1 MDDRIRRTAIVT
13 GGSAGIGAAICD
25 AFLENGY
32 RVISLARR
40 LPQRQHSDLI
50 GYEVD
55 LADVAATR
63 QVAETIK
70 AFEPTV
76 IVHNA
81 GVIRAAP
88 LEEVS
93 LEDLDYLVALY
104 FSATILLTQAC
115 LPFMKAAQ
123 FGRVIMISSR
133 AAVGLA
139 NRTVYTATKS
149 GLIGLARTWALE
161 LGPLGITVNV
171 VAPGPVPTQMFTDVV
186 PLESERAANLIR
198 TLPMRRLGTPQDIAR
213 AALYFANSENS
224 FVTGQTLFV
233 CGGASVGYLQI

>member
-1 MDDRIRRTAIVT
+1 MAEPVTRTVVVT

-25 AFLENGY
+25 SFLERGY
-32 RVISLARR
+32 RVVSLARR
-40 LPQRQHSDLI
+40 LPTRQHPNLHGFEI
-50 GYEVD
+50 D

-63 QVAETIK
+63 RMAGEIK
-70 AFEPTV
+70 AFEPTL

-81 GVIRAAP
+81 GVIRSA
-88 LEEVS
+88 L
-93 LEDLDYLVALY
+93 LEDVQIEDVDYLVALY

-115 LPFMKAAQ
+115 LPFMKAAK
-123 FGRVIMISSR
+123 FGRVILISSR

-139 NRTVYTATKS
+139 TRTAYTATKS

-161 LGPLGITVNV
+161 LGPHGITVNV

-186 PLESERAANLIR
+186 PLGSERADNLMR
-198 TLPMRRLGTPQDIAR
+198 SLPMRRLGTPQDIAR
-213 AALYFANSENS
+213 ATQYFADDENN

>member
-1 MDDRIRRTAIVT
+1 MMGDERKTAVVT

-25 AFLENGY
+25 SFLARGY
-32 RVISLARR
+32 RVVCLARR
-40 LPQRQHSDLI
+40 PPDRQDPNLI
-50 GYEVD
+50 GIEVD

-63 QVAETIK
+63 RVCEEIRTLG
-70 AFEPTV
+70 PTT

-81 GVIRAAP
+81 GVIRSA
-88 LEEVS
+88 L
-93 LEDLDYLVALY
+93 LEDVDLKDLDHLVALY

-115 LPFMKAAQ
+115 LPAMTAARY
-123 FGRVIMISSR
+123 GRVVIVSSR

-139 NRTVYTATKS
+139 TRTAYTATKS

-161 LGPLGITVNV
+161 LGPQGITVNV
-171 VAPGPVPTQMFTDVV
+171 VAPGPIPTQMFVDVV
-186 PLESERAANLIR
+186 PSGSEREANLIKS
-198 TLPMRRLGTPQDIAR
+198 LPMRRLGTVGDVAR
-213 AALYFANSENS
+213 AVMYFADPENG